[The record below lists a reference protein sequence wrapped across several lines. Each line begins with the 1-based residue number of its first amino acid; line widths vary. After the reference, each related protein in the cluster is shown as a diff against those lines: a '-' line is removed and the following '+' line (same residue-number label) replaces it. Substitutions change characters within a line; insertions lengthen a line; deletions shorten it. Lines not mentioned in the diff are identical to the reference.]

1 VSAASSPEVSV
12 VVCAYTLDRWSDI
25 VAGIEALADQT
36 LPPLETLLV
45 VDGNPELLARAQDAF
60 PHVRAVPNVHA
71 KGISGARNTGIV
83 EAKGGVIAFL
93 DDDARPEADWVELLV
108 APYAD
113 PAVMAVG
120 GKALPAWPDRRPDHL
135 VPELDWVVGCTYQG
149 MPVARSDVRNV
160 MGCNMSMRRTV
171 FDVAG
176 TFDESIG
183 RIGKLPL
190 GCDETELCIRL
201 AQSIP
206 GARVVYE
213 PRALVHHRV
222 TEPRT
227 TWHYLRTRSYSEGLS
242 KALIGGLVGSA
253 EATAVERRYV
263 SHTLSAAV
271 VRELGRG
278 LRGHGS
284 GWRASAGIV
293 LALTATAWGYA
304 VGRLRRQRQPGS
316 GAGT

>member
-1 VSAASSPEVSV
+1 VSSASSLEVSV

-25 VAGIEALADQT
+25 VAGIEALSNQT
-36 LPPLETLLV
+36 VPPLETLLV

-60 PHVRAVPNVHA
+60 PEVRAVPNLHA

-93 DDDARPEADWVELLV
+93 DDDARPEPDWLERLLT
-108 APYAD
+108 PYAD
-113 PAVMAVG
+113 AAVMAVG

-135 VPELDWVVGCTYQG
+135 VPELDWVVGCTYEG
-149 MPVARSDVRNV
+149 MPVDQADVRNV

-183 RIGKLPL
+183 RIGRVPL

-201 AQSIP
+201 AQTIP

-222 TEPRT
+222 TEPRL

-242 KALIGGLVGSA
+242 KALIGGLVGNG
-253 EATAVERRYV
+253 EATAVERSYV
-263 SHTLSAAV
+263 THTLSAAV
-271 VRELGRG
+271 RRELGRG
-278 LRGHGS
+278 LRGRAS
-284 GWRASAGIV
+284 GWRGTAGIV

-304 VGRLRRQRQPGS
+304 VGRLRRQQLPGS